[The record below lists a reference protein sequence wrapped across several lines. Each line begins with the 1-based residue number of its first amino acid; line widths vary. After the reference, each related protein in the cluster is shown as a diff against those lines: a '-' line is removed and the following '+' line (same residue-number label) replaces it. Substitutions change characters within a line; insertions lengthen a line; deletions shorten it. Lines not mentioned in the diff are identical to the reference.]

1 MKTNLLKLSQEVCGR
16 AEMVDPKRFVRPT
29 ALCLMQLRSQVLRIS
44 MSRRLLFIPV
54 EDRSIGETPQVIKIT
69 HID

>member
-16 AEMVDPKRFVRPT
+16 TEMVDLKRFARPT

-44 MSRRLLFIPV
+44 MSRRRLFIPV
-54 EDRSIGETPQVIKIT
+54 EDRSRNEIPQVIKIT
-69 HID
+69 HIG